1 MNNVATRV
9 SSRHEN
15 ARKPTE
21 GCVTLLAMNRPLTL
35 RSPRARPQRNPSLQS
50 RGWVPDSRGS
60 LFATLM
66 VWVLIVYLVVPNGY
80 FTGGMDAGNDR
91 GMADPNPILRTF
103 KLGLLACGALVVLWR
118 GRLAWVEMRS
128 LNPFFS
134 VFLVLVPSSV
144 LWSVD
149 RSATFNRYVSLISI
163 VSVCLAFTL
172 TSWNRT
178 RFQDVVRPVLTAL
191 LIASVVFGLLYPQ
204 YAIEVGEGTLKNSWR
219 GLAVQK
225 NQFGMLS
232 SFGVVFWLH
241 AWFYDDKKWWVAF
254 PCIALSLECVLLS
267 RSSTALLATTL
278 STVFMVLV
286 MVAPSGLRRYMPYI
300 VSTFAVLV
308 LIYALAVLNIIP
320 GSSVLL
326 DPIAQLSGKDMT
338 FSNRAVIW
346 DIIKEHIQL
355 APILGSGYGAYWTG
369 PVPSSASYTFLGRM
383 YFYPSQSHNGYLE
396 VVNDL
401 GFVGLICLLGYLVF
415 WVRQSLQVMKF
426 DRGQALLFLALFFQQ
441 AITNLSESTW
451 FAINSAF
458 AIAVATLAT
467 FSLSRA
473 LLERRLQQHFRPP
486 TQRG

>member
-1 MNNVATRV
+1 M
-9 SSRHEN
+9 
-15 ARKPTE
+15 
-21 GCVTLLAMNRPLTL
+21 MNRPLTL
-35 RSPRARPQRNPSLQS
+35 RSPRARNRPAPAPQS
-50 RGWVPDSRGS
+50 RGWVPDTRGS

-66 VWVLIVYLVVPNGY
+66 VWVLIIYLVVPIGY
-80 FTGGMDAGNDR
+80 FSGDMGGAANDT
-91 GMADPNPILRTF
+91 GMAGPNSLLRTF
-103 KLGLLACGALVVLWR
+103 KLGLLACSILVLFSR
-118 GRLAWVEMRS
+118 GRLAWVEMRF

-134 VFLVLVPSSV
+134 VFLVLVPLSV

-149 RSATFNRYVSLISI
+149 PSATLNRYVSLISI
-163 VSVCLAFTL
+163 VTVCLAFTL
-172 TSWNRT
+172 LAWNRT

-191 LIASVVFGLLYPQ
+191 LIASIIFGLLYPQ

-219 GLAVQK
+219 GLTAQK

-241 AWFYDDKKWWVAF
+241 AWFYDGKKWWIAF
-254 PCIALSLECVLLS
+254 PCVGLSIVCVLLS

-278 STVFMVLV
+278 STLFMLLV

-308 LIYALAVLNIIP
+308 VVYALAVLNIIP
-320 GSSVLL
+320 GTSMLL
-326 DPIAQLSGKDMT
+326 DPIAELSGKDMT

-355 APILGSGYGAYWTG
+355 APMLGSGYGAYWTG
-369 PVPSSASYTFLGRM
+369 PVPSSPSYTFLGRM

-401 GFVGLICLLGYLVF
+401 GFVGLTCLLGYLVS
-415 WVRQSLQVMKF
+415 WVRQSLQLMKF
-426 DRGQALLFLALFFQQ
+426 DRGQGLLFLALFFQQ

-467 FSLSRA
+467 FALSRA
-473 LLERRLQQHFRPP
+473 LLERHLQQQFR
-486 TQRG
+486 

>member
-1 MNNVATRV
+1 M
-9 SSRHEN
+9 
-15 ARKPTE
+15 
-21 GCVTLLAMNRPLTL
+21 MNRPLTL
-35 RSPRARPQRNPSLQS
+35 RSPRARPQPTPSPQS
-50 RGWVPDSRGS
+50 RDWVPDSRGS

-66 VWVLIVYLVVPNGY
+66 VWVLIIYLVVPIGY
-80 FTGGMDAGNDR
+80 FAGDMSTGNDT
-91 GMADPNPILRTF
+91 GMAGPNFLLRTV
-103 KLGLLACGALVVLWR
+103 KLGLLAASTLVVLWR
-118 GRLAWVEMRS
+118 GRLAWVEMKS

-134 VFLVLVPSSV
+134 VFMALVPLSV

-149 RSATFNRYVSLISI
+149 PSATINRYVSLISI
-163 VSVCLAFTL
+163 VTVCLAFTL
-172 TSWNRT
+172 LGWNRT

-191 LIASVVFGLLYPQ
+191 LIASVIFELLYPQ
-204 YAIEVGEGTLKNSWR
+204 YAIEVGEGTLKDAWR
-219 GLAVQK
+219 GLAAQK

-241 AWFYDDKKWWVAF
+241 AWFYDGKKWWIAF
-254 PCIALSLECVLLS
+254 PCIALSFACVLLS
-267 RSSTALLATTL
+267 RSSTGLLATTL
-278 STVFMVLV
+278 STLFMLLV
-286 MVAPSGLRRYMPYI
+286 MAAPSNLRRFMPYI

-308 LIYALAVLNIIP
+308 VVYALAVLNLIP
-320 GSSVLL
+320 GTSMLL
-326 DPIAQLSGKDMT
+326 DPIAEMSGKDMS

-355 APILGSGYGAYWTG
+355 APMLGSGYGAYWTG
-369 PVPSSASYTFLGRM
+369 PVPSSPSYTFLGRM

-401 GFVGLICLLGYLVF
+401 GAVGLICLLGYLVS
-415 WVRQSLQVMKF
+415 WVRQSLELMKF
-426 DRGQALLFLALFFQQ
+426 DRGQGLLFLALFFQQ

-473 LLERRLQQHFRPP
+473 LVEQRMKQHFR
-486 TQRG
+486 QSG

>member
-1 MNNVATRV
+1 M
-9 SSRHEN
+9 
-15 ARKPTE
+15 
-21 GCVTLLAMNRPLTL
+21 MNRPLTL
-35 RSPRARPQRNPSLQS
+35 RSPRTRPQPTPSPQS
-50 RGWVPDSRGS
+50 RGRVPESGGS
-60 LFATLM
+60 VFATLM
-66 VWVLIVYLVVPNGY
+66 VWVLIVYLVVPIGY
-80 FTGGMDAGNDR
+80 FTGDMGGGNDT
-91 GMADPNPILRTF
+91 GMAGPNSLLRTF
-103 KLGLLACGALVVLWR
+103 KLGLLASSTVVLLWR
-118 GRLAWVEMRS
+118 SGFAWLEMKS
-128 LNPFFS
+128 LNRFFS
-134 VFLVLVPSSV
+134 LFLVLVPLSV

-149 RSATFNRYVSLISI
+149 PSATLNRYVSLISI
-163 VSVCLAFTL
+163 VTVCLAFTL
-172 TSWNRT
+172 MGWNRT
-178 RFQDVVRPVLTAL
+178 RFQDVIRPVLTTL
-191 LIASVVFGLLYPQ
+191 LIASVLFGLLYPQ

-219 GLAVQK
+219 GLTAQK

-241 AWFYDDKKWWVAF
+241 AWFYDGKKWWIAF
-254 PCIALSLECVLLS
+254 PCIALSIECILLS

-278 STVFMVLV
+278 STLFMLLV
-286 MVAPSGLRRYMPYI
+286 MVAPLGLRRYMPYI

-308 LIYALAVLNIIP
+308 VVYALAVLNLIP
-320 GSSVLL
+320 GTSMLL
-326 DPIAQLSGKDMT
+326 DPVAELSGKDMT

-369 PVPSSASYTFLGRM
+369 PVPSSPSYTFLGRM

-401 GFVGLICLLGYLVF
+401 GFVGLICLLGYLVS
-415 WVRQSLQVMKF
+415 WVRQSLQLMKF
-426 DRGQALLFLALFFQQ
+426 DRGQGVLFLALFFQQ

-473 LLERRLQQHFRPP
+473 LLDQRLKQHFRPSG
-486 TQRG
+486 QEGLR